1 MELSRCERA
10 TMNAFGL
17 AMLLMT
23 TVPAHGQMMER
34 VSRHYS
40 AEPKE
45 ARNLAPVDA
54 QSLVVMLGTGTP
66 LPTPH
71 RFGPA
76 TAIIVNGQP
85 YIVDAGE
92 GVMRALAKASA
103 IHSGRI
109 AAAFEPTR
117 LTRVFLTHYHLDH
130 TVGLPSLLL
139 SAWQLGRTEP
149 IEVYGPD
156 GTRNLVTHIFEAW
169 QPNIEKRL
177 SQSNPKSPTG

>member
-92 GVMRALAKASA
+92 GVMAR
-103 IHSGRI
+103 
-109 AAAFEPTR
+109 P
-117 LTRVFLTHYHLDH
+117 
-130 TVGLPSLLL
+130 
-139 SAWQLGRTEP
+139 
-149 IEVYGPD
+149 
-156 GTRNLVTHIFEAW
+156 
-169 QPNIEKRL
+169 
-177 SQSNPKSPTG
+177 SQSLSNSLWPHRSCVRTHAAY